1 MENIFLPNQRIIIIL
16 QGLEK
21 YAAGGRE
28 CRLKDI
34 TYFLPARDFARA
46 KLAENKVRLQP
57 GYKIRGTPTKQ
68 RVWHS
73 QTRADCRNR
82 MRCQTSFMQ
91 SAIEVRGYVRAERLS
106 DRALVL
112 ATLTR
117 AGLDIALGYSR
128 ADGIDS
134 PLSE

>member
-1 MENIFLPNQRIIIIL
+1 MDNIFLPNQRIIIL

-21 YAAGGRE
+21 DAGRTLSNE
-28 CRLKDI
+28 MLQRLLKS
-34 TYFLPARDFARA
+34 YGHSVS
-46 KLAENKVRLQP
+46 LADVNALI
-57 GYKIRGTPTKQ
+57 G
-68 RVWHS
+68 WL
-73 QTRADCRNR
+73 
-82 MRCQTSFMQ
+82 
-91 SAIEVRGYVRAERLS
+91 EVRGYVRAERLS

-134 PLSE
+134 LLSE